1 MDMTKTQFPPH
12 SGDLPRR
19 KVIAAGGVGLGVA
32 AIGIGGAAVAT
43 ASSPTETVADESC
56 YLLTAETTE
65 GPYYLDYDLFR
76 KDITEDRTG
85 IPLDLQLKVI
95 DSATCRPVKHA
106 AVDIWH
112 CDALGVYSGY
122 TAVGSGGGGPAPTG
136 PPPSGTPTGTPTGA
150 PPSGG
155 PGGGGG
161 HATPTDDL
169 TYLRGSGLTDRHG
182 VAAFRTVFPGWYR
195 GRCVHIHVKVHIG
208 GTLSDDGYEGG
219 NTAHTGQLF
228 FAEKAVLAAA
238 EVEPYSTSTT
248 TRTTLDEDTIYPG
261 NGAQGGLLHLQYHKG
276 HIAKGVRA
284 HLTLGV
290 DPDAD
295 NTVER

>member
-1 MDMTKTQFPPH
+1 MDTTEAQFPPH
-12 SGDLPRR
+12 GGDLPRR
-19 KVIAAGGVGLGVA
+19 TVIAAGGVGIGVA
-32 AIGIGGAAVAT
+32 AIGICGAAVAT

-56 YLLTAETTE
+56 CLLTAETAE

-85 IPLDLQLKVI
+85 IPLDLHLKII
-95 DSATCRPVKHA
+95 DSATCEPLKHA

-112 CDALGVYSGY
+112 CDTLGVYSGY

-136 PPPSGTPTGTPTGA
+136 PPPSGTPTGTPTGE
-150 PPSGG
+150 PPTGR

-182 VAAFRTVFPGWYR
+182 V
-195 GRCVHIHVKVHIG
+195 
-208 GTLSDDGYEGG
+208 
-219 NTAHTGQLF
+219 
-228 FAEKAVLAAA
+228 
-238 EVEPYSTSTT
+238 
-248 TRTTLDEDTIYPG
+248 
-261 NGAQGGLLHLQYHKG
+261 
-276 HIAKGVRA
+276 
-284 HLTLGV
+284 GV

-295 NTVER
+295 NTGER